1 MRNMIAAFLRLE
13 AAAGAVLALAA
24 LAAVIVANTSFGP
37 GVGDFFATKL
47 RVGVG
52 PVALSKPLLL
62 WINDGLMAIFF
73 LLVGLELKREVVE
86 GELSQPSQIVLP
98 AAAALG
104 GMVVP
109 ALFYAALNHADT
121 QALRGWAIPAATDIA
136 FSLGVLAALGPRV
149 PLGLKLFL
157 TTLAVVDDLGAIVVI
172 AVFYSGELWWLSL
185 ALGALC
191 IAVLAA
197 LNRTGQRRLAPYL
210 LTGIALWVC
219 VLKSGVHATLAGVAL
234 GLFIPLRG
242 NGSAPD
248 DQPLRRLEHTLHP
261 WVAYAILPVFAFA
274 NAGVSFEGMSIG
286 NLFAPIPF
294 GIAGGLFLGKLL
306 GVFGV
311 AALLV
316 LAGVAR
322 MPTGGTWLKLLGV
335 SVCAG
340 IGFTMSLFIGT
351 LAFEDPA
358 YAVPVRLGVF
368 VGSLLSALVGFL
380 LLRCAPE
387 DRVLGVRET
396 DAARIE
402 LIGRSKGLPIQV
414 TGLMHTSRL

>member
-13 AAAGAVLALAA
+13 AAAGALLAVAA
-24 LAAVIVANTSFGP
+24 IAAVIIANTSLGP
-37 GVGDFFATKL
+37 FVGSLFATKL

-73 LLVGLELKREVVE
+73 LLIGLELKREVME

-98 AAAALG
+98 AAAAIG

-109 ALFYAALNHADT
+109 AVFYATVNYTDSD
-121 QALRGWAIPAATDIA
+121 ALRGWAIPAATDIA

-149 PLGLKLFL
+149 PPGLKLFL
-157 TTLAVVDDLGAIVVI
+157 STLAVVDDLGAIVVI
-172 AVFYSGELWWLSL
+172 AVFYSGDLWLLSL
-185 ALGALC
+185 VLAVLC

-197 LNRTGQRRLAPYL
+197 LNRTGCRRLAPYL
-210 LTGIALWVC
+210 LTGAVLWVC

-234 GLFIPLRG
+234 GLCIPLRG
-242 NGSAPD
+242 SGNAPD

-261 WVAYAILPVFAFA
+261 WVAYVILPIFAFA
-274 NAGVSFEGMSIG
+274 NAGVPLEGMSVG
-286 NLFAPIPF
+286 NLFAPMPF

-311 AALLV
+311 AALLL
-316 LAGVAR
+316 LAGVAH
-322 MPTGGTWLKLLGV
+322 MPAGGTWWKLLGV

-340 IGFTMSLFIGT
+340 IGFTMSFFIGT

-368 VGSLLSALVGFL
+368 VGSLLSAFVGFL
-380 LLRCAPE
+380 VLRFAP
-387 DRVLGVRET
+387 DAVLSE
-396 DAARIE
+396 
-402 LIGRSKGLPIQV
+402 KG
-414 TGLMHTSRL
+414 

>member
-1 MRNMIAAFLRLE
+1 M
-13 AAAGAVLALAA
+13 AV
-24 LAAVIVANTSFGP
+24 
-37 GVGDFFATKL
+37 
-47 RVGVG
+47 
-52 PVALSKPLLL
+52 
-62 WINDGLMAIFF
+62 FF
-73 LLVGLELKREVVE
+73 LLVGLELKREVLE

-109 ALFYAALNHADT
+109 ALFYIAVNYADSG
-121 QALRGWAIPAATDIA
+121 ALRGWAIPAATDIA

-191 IAVLAA
+191 IAVLAT

-294 GIAGGLFLGKLL
+294 GIASGLFLGKLL

-335 SVCAG
+335 SVCTG
-340 IGFTMSLFIGT
+340 VGFTMSLFIGT

-368 VGSLLSALVGFL
+368 VGSLLSATVGFL

-387 DRVLGVRET
+387 DGVLASADCSGGCDT
-396 DAARIE
+396 DTAPA
-402 LIGRSKGLPIQV
+402 SW
-414 TGLMHTSRL
+414 S